1 MDIAIGIID
10 TDRTVTI
17 NIMMAT
23 MTSIIVMVTK
33 ITMDIEMVDAK
44 INESF
49 TTKTT
54 TMNITTIMR
63 MEAV

>member
-1 MDIAIGIID
+1 MDIAIGTID

>member
-1 MDIAIGIID
+1 
-10 TDRTVTI
+10 
-17 NIMMAT
+17 
-23 MTSIIVMVTK
+23 MTSMVIMVTK
-33 ITMDIEMVDAK
+33 ITMDIEMVDNE

-49 TTKTT
+49 TTKTA